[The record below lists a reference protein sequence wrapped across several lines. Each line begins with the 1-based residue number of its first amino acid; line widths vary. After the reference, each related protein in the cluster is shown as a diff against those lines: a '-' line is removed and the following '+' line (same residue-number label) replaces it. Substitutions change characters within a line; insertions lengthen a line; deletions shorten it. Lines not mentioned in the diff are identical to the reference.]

1 MKKILLV
8 ISIAVFLHGCKS
20 VTEGF
25 TLKKGNNADEFLV
38 EKKNPLVLPPEFD
51 ELPVPDSNKISS
63 DKSENENFKVTLD
76 IKDKDKSQNKNDIKA
91 KSTEES
97 ILKRIKKNDSN

>member
-1 MKKILLV
+1 MKKIILIISSVILLY
-8 ISIAVFLHGCKS
+8 GCQS

-51 ELPVPDSNKISS
+51 ELPVPDNIKTSKDI
-63 DKSENENFKVTLD
+63 SENGNLKVTLGN
-76 IKDKDKSQNKNDIKA
+76 KRKTKNQNNNEIKA

-97 ILKRIKKNDSN
+97 ILKSIKKNDSN

>member
-76 IKDKDKSQNKNDIKA
+76 IKDKSQNKNDIKA